1 MNNFGVEY
9 ALIILESHFSFM
21 SRLTKKLYIS
31 AYILLRAAS
40 AGGEEF
46 QFPSEHSW
54 LSTLRAISYTGEMK
68 YHREPQQN
76 SFAPVAAAIRAN
88 IIANKHQVSQKNN

>member
-1 MNNFGVEY
+1 
-9 ALIILESHFSFM
+9 
-21 SRLTKKLYIS
+21 
-31 AYILLRAAS
+31 
-40 AGGEEF
+40 
-46 QFPSEHSW
+46 
-54 LSTLRAISYTGEMK
+54 MK